1 MELTVNGE
9 KVQCPEGST
18 LLDLLQARSL
28 DPKTVV
34 AERNRDIVPAE
45 NFGAVC
51 LQEGDTLEL
60 LHFVGGG

>member
-9 KVQCPEGST
+9 KVQCPDGCT
-18 LLDLLQARSL
+18 LLELLQARSL
-28 DPKTVV
+28 PPQTVV
-34 AERNRDIVPAE
+34 AERNRGIVPAE
-45 NFGAVC
+45 TFGAVR